1 MCKINANIN
10 CLMNFV
16 LIGVTKNNSSVN
28 QVKVSK
34 EKDYDTYHQE
44 AYQIITGVHKHD
56 LSFSKTQFMVECIAI
71 LVNYFELKEEYEK
84 CTILHQTGY
93 EIFNT
98 FNL

>member
-1 MCKINANIN
+1 MCKINANFN

-16 LIGVTKNNSSVN
+16 LIAVTKYNSSEN
-28 QVKVSK
+28 PAKGSK

-44 AYQIITGVHKHD
+44 AYHIITGVHRHD
-56 LSFSKTQFMVECIAI
+56 LSFSKTQCMVEYIAI